1 MSTKSN
7 DLAIVPVVLMIAMSP
22 SMLNAKTPVHIMPVG
37 EEKVSELIAQPN
49 EEVNDATYVAKPEQ
63 FQQDYPLG
71 VAYLST
77 VGVKQIKP
85 AIANNNKANVVLA
98 GPDDGSNLVRSVYL
112 INENYKNNNPNQLP
126 PVIRELIY
134 HNIGA
139 DREYLGVIVK
149 QNIYPNEHSLKAT
162 KAIIREYR
170 LDDESA
176 QFLLDLNA
184 ESTKWKDETGIR
196 FKETTNPNTARVKS
210 YNY

>member
-1 MSTKSN
+1 
-7 DLAIVPVVLMIAMSP
+7 
-22 SMLNAKTPVHIMPVG
+22 MPMG

-71 VAYLST
+71 VAFLST
-77 VGVKQIKP
+77 IKVKQIKP
-85 AIANNNKANVVLA
+85 AKANDSKANVVLV
-98 GPDDGSNLVRSVYL
+98 GPDDGSNLVREAYL

-139 DREYLGVIVK
+139 DREYLGVIVEQK
-149 QNIYPNEHSLKAT
+149 IYPTEHSLKNT
-162 KAIIREYR
+162 KTITREYR

-184 ESTKWKDETGIR
+184 ELTNWKDETGIR